1 MEWRQKTGRE
11 KGGEKEIKPHAEIY
25 MDKVNIN
32 LERRGAKEVEV
43 EIGANMEERL
53 EDTQRRD
60 QCILSNV
67 HVTGD

>member
-25 MDKVNIN
+25 IYKVNIN
-32 LERRGAKEVEV
+32 LELRGAREIEV
-43 EIGANMEERL
+43 EIGANMEQGL
-53 EDTQRRD
+53 EDRQRRD
-60 QCILSNV
+60 KCILSNV